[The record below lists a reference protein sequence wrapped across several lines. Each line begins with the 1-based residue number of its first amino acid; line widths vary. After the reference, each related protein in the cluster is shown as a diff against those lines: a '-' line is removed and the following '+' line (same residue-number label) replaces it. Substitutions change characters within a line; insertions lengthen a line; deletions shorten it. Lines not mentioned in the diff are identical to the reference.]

1 MIEKSVLIV
10 GNFLS
15 HRTGAQGVCEDLAS
29 HLADNGWRIHATSL
43 KAGRVAKLLDMV
55 ATAWRE
61 RNHYGVAQIDVYSGP
76 AFIWAEAAGWTL
88 RRVRKPFVL
97 TLHGGNLPNFAR
109 NWPRRVARLLRS
121 ASIVTS
127 PSRYLL
133 EQMRPYRADIRLL
146 PNPLDLTNYTF
157 QPGELDSRQLIW
169 LRAFHSIY
177 NPAMAP
183 RVVARLKKD
192 FPELR
197 LTMIGP
203 DKGDGSLQETQRV
216 AVELGVTNEI
226 KFVGGVPKPQ
236 VPATLRQGGVLLNT
250 TNEDNTPISVMEAMA
265 SGLCVVSTNVG
276 GLPYL
281 LADGEDALLVP
292 PNDDAAMATALRRIL
307 VDASFAQ
314 HLAANARRKV
324 ERFDWPAIL
333 PQWEEIFRSLLQTQ
347 LRG

>member
-1 MIEKSVLIV
+1 MREKSVLII

-15 HRTGAQGVCEDLAS
+15 HRTGAQSVCEDLAS
-29 HLADNGWRIHATSL
+29 HLEDNGWRVHGAST
-43 KAGRVAKLLDMV
+43 KQGRAAKLLDML
-55 ATAWRE
+55 ATVWRLRRE
-61 RNHYGVAQIDVYSGP
+61 YGVAQVDVYSGP
-76 AFIWAEAAGWTL
+76 AFIWAEAVGWAL

-109 NWPRRVARLLRS
+109 AWPRRVARLLRS
-121 ASIVTS
+121 AAVVTS

-157 QPGELDSRQLIW
+157 GAGVLDTRQLIW

-177 NPAMAP
+177 NPTVAP
-183 RVVARLKKD
+183 RVMARLNKD

-197 LTMIGP
+197 LMMIGP
-203 DKGDGSLQETQRV
+203 DKGDGSLQASQRV
-216 AVELGVTNEI
+216 AAELGVTSEI
-226 KFVGGVPKPQ
+226 KFISGVPKAQ
-236 VPATLRQGGVLLNT
+236 VPATLRQGGVFLNT
-250 TNEDNTPISVMEAMA
+250 TNEDNTPVSVMEAMA

-281 LADGEDALLVP
+281 LEDGEDALLVP
-292 PNDDAAMATALRRIL
+292 PDDDAAMAAALRRIL
-307 VDASFAQ
+307 SDASLAQ
-314 HLAANARRKV
+314 RLAANARRKV

-347 LRG
+347 RCG